1 MRKGL
6 GASRLAVKPEFRSTP
21 PPRALLAAPSR
32 PPHRKASFAVV
43 RAGFI
48 PNSEIRTAAFA
59 DFADA
64 KCVSFVALASDSSA
78 GFVSMLLFIRASR
91 VSCGF
96 NSGFRVYL
104 NCR

>member
-1 MRKGL
+1 M
-6 GASRLAVKPEFRSTP
+6 
-21 PPRALLAAPSR
+21 
-32 PPHRKASFAVV
+32 
-43 RAGFI
+43 AGFI

-91 VSCGF
+91 VICGF
-96 NSGFRVYL
+96 NSGFRVYP